1 MKKLFIINFL
11 IIKVGR
17 RKKLIPIIKPVFGKE
32 EETTLLEI
40 IRSGQITRGR
50 WTLKFKNSFKDYI
63 GVAYCHPVCSG
74 TAALYI
80 SLKAIGINSK
90 EDKVIVPAFSFMA
103 TIDAVILAGGT
114 PIVVDVGEDYCIDVN
129 QLETAIEKYN
139 PKAIIPVHLFG
150 LPADMGRIK
159 ELTEGTDIIV
169 LEDAAQAHGAEY
181 KGKKVG
187 SLGDISAFS
196 FYASKNVAM
205 GEGGAILTN
214 NPHIDD
220 KISNWIEFGNHP
232 ALNLR
237 ITEFQA
243 GVGYWQLQKLEDN
256 NKKRRKIA
264 QLYNEE
270 FKDLP
275 GLIIPQEFED
285 RKHVYHIYALR
296 HPKRDIIIE
305 KLIEKG
311 IGARVYYE
319 YTLHQ
324 LRDAEHLNCEFSEQL
339 TKEIF
344 AIPVHPALTDKEVD
358 YIITTVKDVVN
369 SV

>member
-1 MKKLFIINFL
+1 M
-11 IIKVGR
+11 
-17 RKKLIPIIKPVFGKE
+17 IPIIKPVFGAE
-32 EETTLLEI
+32 EEKTVLEI
-40 IRSGQITRGR
+40 MKSGQITRGR
-50 WTLKFKNSFKDYI
+50 WTLKFKESFCDYV
-63 GVAYCHPVCSG
+63 GATFCHTVCSG

-80 SLKAIGINSK
+80 ALKALGINSK
-90 EDKVIVPAFSFMA
+90 ENVVIVPSISFMA

-114 PIVVDVGEDYCIDVN
+114 PVVVDVGEDYCMDPD
-129 QLETAIEKYN
+129 QLEKAVEKYS
-139 PKAIIPVHLFG
+139 PKVVIPVHLFG
-150 LPADMGRIK
+150 QTADMDRINQICREK
-159 ELTEGTDIIV
+159 GIYV
-169 LEDAAQAHGAEY
+169 LEDSAQAHGAQY
-181 KGKKVG
+181 KGKKAG
-187 SLGDISAFS
+187 NLGDMSAFS

-214 NPHIDD
+214 SVDLD
-220 KISNWIEFGNHP
+220 EKISNWIEFGNHP

-243 GVGYWQLQKLEDN
+243 GIGYWQLKKLDETN
-256 NKKRRKIA
+256 EKRRRIA

-275 GLIIPQEFED
+275 GLVLPKEFDE

-296 HPKRDIIIE
+296 HPERDKIVE
-305 KLIEKG
+305 KLIQEG

-324 LRDAEHLNCEFSEQL
+324 LRNAEHLDCSFGEKI

-344 AIPVHPALTDKEVD
+344 AIPVHAALKNDEVS
-358 YIITTVKDVVN
+358 YIIETVKRIIN
-369 SV
+369 NL

>member
-1 MKKLFIINFL
+1 M
-11 IIKVGR
+11 
-17 RKKLIPIIKPVFGKE
+17 IPIIKPVFGAE
-32 EETTLLEI
+32 EEKTVMEI
-40 IRSGQITRGR
+40 IRSGQITRGK
-50 WTLKFKNSFKDYI
+50 WTLKFKEEFSNYI
-63 GVAYCHPVCSG
+63 GASFCHPVCSG

-80 SLKAIGINSK
+80 ALKALGINSK
-90 EDKVIVPAFSFMA
+90 DDIVIVPSLSFMA

-114 PIVVDVGEDYCIDVN
+114 PVVVDVGEDYCIDPF
-129 QLETAIEKYN
+129 QLEQAVEKYK
-139 PKAIIPVHLFG
+139 PKVVIPVHLFG
-150 LPADMGRIK
+150 QPADMDKIK
-159 ELTEGTDIIV
+159 AICEPKGIYI

-181 KGKKVG
+181 KGKKAG
-187 SLGDISAFS
+187 NLGDISTFS

-214 NPHIDD
+214 SIAIDER
-220 KISNWIEFGNHP
+220 ISNWIEFGNHP

-243 GVGYWQLQKLEDN
+243 GIGYWQLKKLDEMN
-256 NKKRRKIA
+256 EKRRKIA

-270 FKDLP
+270 FKGLP
-275 GLIIPQEFED
+275 GLILPKEEEG

-296 HPKRDIIIE
+296 HPDRDTIVE

-311 IGARVYYE
+311 IGARIYYE

-324 LRDAEHLNCEFSEQL
+324 LRNAEHLDCSFGEKV

-344 AIPVHPALTDKEVD
+344 AIPVHPALKNDEVS
-358 YIITTVKDVVN
+358 YIIETVKNLVKN
-369 SV
+369 I